1 MHISDCDCS
10 SKGTKCNMC
19 TLSCSCSVRGYRRGG
34 RWKAAATKDESEEED
49 EEEEEEEVEEEE
61 DEPTPKVS
69 SVVTSIL
76 VSFKTTQVF

>member
-1 MHISDCDCS
+1 
-10 SKGTKCNMC
+10 MC

-49 EEEEEEEVEEEE
+49 EEEEEEVEEEE

>member
-34 RWKAAATKDESEEED
+34 RWKAAATKDESEEE

-69 SVVTSIL
+69 IVVTSIL